1 MYEHNIFS
9 ISRVYENISF
19 DTLTKFLRCDI
30 DRVNVDDKQV
40 INHTFKMILDKK
52 INARIDE
59 AEEYIYFISDKENS
73 SNFDK
78 QIQNFCL
85 KVMNLS
91 TYIQAKN

>member
-1 MYEHNIFS
+1 
-9 ISRVYENISF
+9 
-19 DTLTKFLRCDI
+19 
-30 DRVNVDDKQV
+30 
-40 INHTFKMILDKK
+40 MILDKK